1 MKRIH
6 LTPRLQMT
14 AELVPRGARLA
25 DIGTDHAYLPA
36 ALLQEGKIP
45 FAIVSDLRQGPLE
58 RARATVRACGLYHQT
73 AFRLCDGLRGFR
85 REELDAAVIAGMGG
99 ETIAAI
105 LAAAPWVR
113 ERDVPLVLQ
122 PMSSMPD
129 LRLWLAGHGYRIQ
142 EEWLCCEGE
151 TLYTAFSVRAGEMGP
166 MTPAE
171 LWAGR
176 NPNTPLR
183 GEWLDH
189 WLARTRRALEGMAL
203 ARGEGAPARRREL
216 EEVYDG
222 LLAMKKEWEQWQR

>member
-36 ALLQEGKIP
+36 ALLLEGKIP

-99 ETIAAI
+99 ETIAEI
-105 LAAAPWVR
+105 LENAPWTSW
-113 ERDVPLVLQ
+113 EGFALVLQ
-122 PMSSMPD
+122 PMSSMPE
-129 LRLWLAGHGYRIQ
+129 LRGRLREKGFCIAEERLAR
-142 EEWLCCEGE
+142 EGD
-151 TLYTAFSVRAGEMGP
+151 TLYTALLVRAGEMPP

-176 NPNTPLR
+176 NSPDPLR
-183 GEWLDH
+183 GDWLEL
-189 WLARTRRALEGMAL
+189 WLVKTRRALEGVSQSSTPAAL
-203 ARGEGAPARRREL
+203 ARRGEL
-216 EEVYDG
+216 EEVSSG
-222 LLAMKKEWEQWQR
+222 LEEMKKEWKRWQL

>member
-99 ETIAAI
+99 ATIAEI
-105 LAAAPWVR
+105 LENAPWTSW
-113 ERDVPLVLQ
+113 EGFALVLQ
-122 PMSSMPD
+122 PMSSMP
-129 LRLWLAGHGYRIQ
+129 
-142 EEWLCCEGE
+142 E
-151 TLYTAFSVRAGEMGP
+151 
-166 MTPAE
+166 
-171 LWAGR
+171 
-176 NPNTPLR
+176 LR
-183 GEWLDH
+183 GRL
-189 WLARTRRALEGMAL
+189 
-203 ARGEGAPARRREL
+203 REKGFCIA
-216 EEVYDG
+216 EES
-222 LLAMKKEWEQWQR
+222 